1 MKLILKLSF
10 LLVFISSISSCNFE
24 TTILL
29 GEVDPFPTLEENQ
42 QFVSDVLAY
51 DHATMMKE
59 KLNLTDSTILKG
71 IQYETETTEKAVKLN
86 LKLSGSAMSY
96 TKEISDYFTNFFEE
110 KAKQYKENGKR
121 LRDATLKAAYFIDS
135 MEEDNY
141 DNMWSEFSPESK
153 ETATKEQ
160 FIKSFEPYSDKVKQ
174 GKKQLYSRLIQ
185 NKIREFEGEFY
196 IINYIY
202 AEKYHIQVILQPTE
216 NELFVT
222 NCVVAPI

>member
-1 MKLILKLSF
+1 MKFIYKLSF
-10 LLVFISSISSCNFE
+10 LLFSVFIVSSCNFE
-24 TTILL
+24 TNILL
-29 GEVDPFPTLEENQ
+29 GEIDPFSTLEENQ
-42 QFVSDVLAY
+42 QFVNDVLAY

-59 KLNLTDSTILKG
+59 KLNLTDSTVLDG
-71 IQYETETTEKAVKLN
+71 IQYETESTEKAIKLKLN
-86 LKLSGSAMSY
+86 LTGSAISH
-96 TKEISDYFTNFFEE
+96 TKEISDYFTSFFEQ
-110 KAKQYKENGKR
+110 KAQQYKENGKK

-141 DNMWSEFSPESK
+141 DNMWSEFSPKAK

-185 NKIREFEGEFY
+185 NKIRDFEGEFY

-202 AEKYHIQVILQPTE
+202 AEKYHIQVILQPIE
-216 NELFVT
+216 NELFVS
-222 NCVVAPI
+222 NCVVTAL